1 MISITK
7 LLRVCGIA
15 SLSALSLTTYLNLP
29 SYAQSTTFFC
39 AVNKGVPVTYART
52 PRGKIPMIR
61 WVDNSFGGRW
71 TPQQRCADVSQRFQR
86 NYDNGTLK
94 FITTGTLK
102 GNRVVCAA
110 TSRRNHRRSFFD
122 PSASD
127 PTHGRGD
134 EHRSLTLPG
143 HPRTRRPSVRSMGR
157 SGPKCAP
164 GRHAPTAPA
173 WTTPAP
179 TTAAPPRPTD

>member
-7 LLRVCGIA
+7 LLRVCSIA
-15 SLSALSLTTYLNLP
+15 SLSALSLTTYFNLP

-71 TPQQRCADVSQRFQR
+71 TPGQRCADVSQRFQR

-110 TSRRNHRRSFFD
+110 TSFD
-122 PSASD
+122 DACTEKTLLFTLKRGTNANNANRIVANLLD
-127 PTHGRGD
+127 GRG
-134 EHRSLTLPG
+134 LAAG
-143 HPRTRRPSVRSMGR
+143 KVVNQ
-157 SGPKCAP
+157 SGNPP
-164 GRHAPTAPA
+164 LYVNVDVYLSNV
-173 WTTPAP
+173 TPE
-179 TTAAPPRPTD
+179 

>member
-1 MISITK
+1 MISMTK

-15 SLSALSLTTYLNLP
+15 SLSALSLTTYFNLP

-110 TSRRNHRRSFFD
+110 TSFD
-122 PSASD
+122 DAC
-127 PTHGRGD
+127 TEKTLLFTLKRGTNANNANRIVANLLDSRGLAAGKVVNQSGCKD
-134 EHRSLTLPG
+134 ECPIYVNVDVYLSNIT
-143 HPRTRRPSVRSMGR
+143 SE
-157 SGPKCAP
+157 
-164 GRHAPTAPA
+164 
-173 WTTPAP
+173 
-179 TTAAPPRPTD
+179 